1 MREYFNLLIY
11 VLFVT
16 NSILAQSEFPSIVA
30 RHTTENFVIDGLD
43 NELVWKTADES
54 GNFWQH
60 FPTDRKDAQEQT
72 KFRILF
78 SDTHL
83 YVFVEA
89 YSTNVDY
96 RIQSLKR
103 DFISRGVDNITLLFD
118 PFSDWT
124 NGTYIGS
131 NPYGVQREGQ
141 ISEGGKNRFSTQPS
155 FDIKWEV
162 EATQLENKYNVEFK
176 IPFSQVNFPENKST
190 WRFNL
195 YRFNTNNKEWSTW
208 CPIPQVMLIT
218 NMAFMGTIEF
228 EKPLGKSNASTAL
241 IPYLNGMALSKNS
254 ANSKDEDIQGQK
266 VTLGMDA
273 KVPITNGLTLDLT
286 INPDFSQIEVDD
298 EIVNLT
304 RFEVSLPE
312 KRQFFIQ
319 NEDLFSSYGNSRDS
333 RPFFSRRIGI
343 AKGKD
348 GNAIQNRILAGIR
361 LNGKLNT
368 KARIGILNIHTDEDV
383 AKHIASTNNTVMVF
397 QKQVFSQSNFS
408 LLLINRQIFKD
419 YEFIE
424 VGDTYNRILGF
435 DYNLVSPDNSWNGNF
450 FVHKSFAH
458 EIGMKS
464 LSSGFILNRETRKI
478 DLRLGGVYVGRDYRA
493 DLGFVRRTGIL
504 RFFPGLNYIIYPKRG
519 IINTL
524 TIGQNAFLTYNQNR
538 EFESSDRVWLTVI
551 NFEFKDQSSFQFRA
565 WNRYEYLYDPFDP
578 IGDDINPLPANQG
591 YNFFSI
597 ELRYRSDM
605 SKNFSY
611 ELEPEAGQFYNG
623 YKYTLQ
629 SQFNLRVQP
638 KFIGSFILNYNNIK
652 FPLHNSNKTILLLSS
667 RFEYTFSRK
676 LFWSSII
683 QYNTQ
688 GDNFG
693 INSRL
698 QWRFAPLS
706 DLYFVYQD
714 TYLSDGIFSYISEVR
729 SVNLKLTFW
738 LNL

>member
-11 VLFVT
+11 ILFVT
-16 NSILAQSEFPSIVA
+16 NSVLAQSEFPSIFA
-30 RHTTENFVIDGLD
+30 RYTSENFVIDGLD
-43 NELVWKTADES
+43 NEPIWKIADES
-54 GNFWQH
+54 SNFWQH
-60 FPTDRKDAQEQT
+60 FPTDGKEAQEQT
-72 KFRILF
+72 KFRMLY
-78 SDTHL
+78 SDAHL

-89 YSTNVDY
+89 YSTNTDY

-103 DFISRGVDNITLLFD
+103 DFISRGVDNITLLLD
-118 PFSDWT
+118 PFSDAT
-124 NGTYIGS
+124 NGTYIGA

-141 ISEGGKNRFSTQPS
+141 ISEGGKNRFSTQSS

-162 EATQLENKYNVEFK
+162 EATPLDGKYNVEFK
-176 IPFSQVNFPENKST
+176 IPFSQINFPENKST

-195 YRFNTNNKEWSTW
+195 YRFNTNITEWSTW
-208 CPIPQVMLIT
+208 SPIPQVMLIT
-218 NMAFMGTIEF
+218 NMAFMGTIKF
-228 EKPLGKSNASTAL
+228 EKPLGKSNAGIAF
-241 IPYLNGMALSKNS
+241 IPYLNGILSKDYVT
-254 ANSKDEDIQGQK
+254 SKDIQSQN
-266 VTLGMDA
+266 VTIGMDA

-286 INPDFSQIEVDD
+286 INPDFSQVEVDD
-298 EIVNLT
+298 EVVNLT

-319 NEDLFSSYGNSRDS
+319 NEDLFSSYGNFRAS

-343 AKGKD
+343 AEDKD
-348 GNAIQNRILAGIR
+348 GNTVPNRILAGLR

-368 KARIGILNIHTDEDV
+368 KARIGLLNIHTDENV
-383 AKHIASTNNTVMVF
+383 AKQIASTNNTVMVF

-419 YEFIE
+419 YEFLE
-424 VGDTYNRILGF
+424 LGNTYNRILGF
-435 DYNLVSPDNSWNGNF
+435 DYSLVSPDNSWNGNF

-458 EIGMKS
+458 KIGTQN
-464 LSSGFILNRETRKI
+464 LSSGFILNRETRKV
-478 DLRLGGVYVGRDYRA
+478 DLRLGGVYVGKDYRA

-504 RFFPGLNYIIYPKRG
+504 RFFPGLNYIIYPKRS
-519 IINTL
+519 IINSL
-524 TIGQNAFLTYNQNR
+524 TIGQNAFLTYNQNQG
-538 EFESSDRVWLTVI
+538 FESSDRVWLTVV
-551 NFEFKDQSSFQFRA
+551 NFEFKDHSSFQFRA
-565 WNRYEYLYDPFDP
+565 WNRYEYLYDSFDP
-578 IGDDINPLPANQG
+578 TGDDINPLPANQG
-591 YNFFSI
+591 YDFFSI

-605 SKNFSY
+605 SKNFNY
-611 ELEPEAGQFYNG
+611 ELEPEVGQFYNG

-688 GDNFG
+688 GNNFG

-714 TYLSDGIFSYISEVR
+714 TYLADGIFSYTSEVR
-729 SVNLKLTFW
+729 SINLKLTFW
-738 LNL
+738 LNI

>member
-11 VLFVT
+11 ILLITDNV
-16 NSILAQSEFPSIVA
+16 LAQSEFPSILA
-30 RHTTENFVIDGLD
+30 RHTTENFVIDGLH
-43 NELVWKTADES
+43 NELAWKTADES

-60 FPTDRKDAQEQT
+60 FPTDGKEAQEQT
-72 KFRILF
+72 KFQVLY

-89 YSTNVDY
+89 YSSNTDY

-103 DFISRGVDNITLLFD
+103 DFISRGVDNITLLLD
-118 PFSDWT
+118 PFSDAT
-124 NGTYIGS
+124 NGVYVGS

-141 ISEGGKNRFSTQPS
+141 ISEGGKNRFSTQSS

-162 EATQLENKYNVEFK
+162 EATQLDNKYSVEFK
-176 IPFSQVNFPENKST
+176 IPFSQINFPENKSK

-195 YRFNTNNKEWSTW
+195 FRFNANTAEWSTW
-208 CPIPQVMLIT
+208 SPIPQVMLIT

-228 EKPLGKSNASTAL
+228 EKPLGKSNASTAF
-241 IPYLNGMALSKNS
+241 IPYLNGILSKDYITV
-254 ANSKDEDIQGQK
+254 KDEDIQSLK

-286 INPDFSQIEVDD
+286 INPDFSQVEVDD

-304 RFEVSLPE
+304 RFEVTLPE

-319 NEDLFSSYGNSRDS
+319 NEDLFSSYGNFRDS

-343 AKGKD
+343 AEDKD
-348 GNAIQNRILAGIR
+348 GNVIQNRILAGLR

-368 KARIGILNIHTDEDV
+368 KTRIGLLNIHTDENV
-383 AKHIASTNNTVMVF
+383 PKQIASTNNTVMVF

-424 VGDTYNRILGF
+424 AGDTYNKILGF

-458 EIGMKS
+458 EIGKQN
-464 LSSGFILNRETRKI
+464 LSSGFILNRETRKV
-478 DLRLGGVYVGRDYRA
+478 DLRLGGVYVGTDYRA
-493 DLGFVRRTGIL
+493 DLGFVRRTGVL
-504 RFFPGLNYIIYPKRG
+504 RFFPGLNYIIYPKSG
-519 IINTL
+519 SINSL
-524 TIGQNAFLTYNQNR
+524 TIGQNAFLTYSQSQG
-538 EFESSDRVWLTVI
+538 FESSDRVWLTVI
-551 NFEFKDQSSFQFRA
+551 NFEFKNQSSFQFRA
-565 WNRYEYLYDPFDP
+565 WNRYEYLYEPFDP
-578 IGDDINPLPANQG
+578 TGDDINPLLADNG
-591 YNFFSI
+591 YNFSSI
-597 ELRYRSDM
+597 ELRYRSDL
-605 SKNFSY
+605 SKNFNY
-611 ELEPEAGQFYNG
+611 ELEPEIGQFYNG
-623 YKYTLQ
+623 FKYTLQ
-629 SQFNLRVQP
+629 SRFNLRIQP

-652 FPLHNSNKTILLLSS
+652 LPLPHTSKTIFLFSS

-676 LFWSSII
+676 LFWSSIL

-706 DLYFVYQD
+706 DLYLVYQD
-714 TYLSDGIFSYISEVR
+714 TYLADGIFSYVPEVR
-729 SVNLKLTFW
+729 SINLKLTFW